1 MLYYFQRLG
10 CAVTRAVRA
19 DDRNFYRQLAGEA
32 AEFLAPHQVKEFW
45 KILRRHWPKFRV
57 RRMGQDPNRIEV
69 LQDQWVPYFQQLEV
83 GAIRDAVDI
92 VQQCH
97 DRQQNMPVVQTVFQV
112 EDLPS
117 LIELEDTIRQTQP
130 ERSTGLD
137 PLPSGLF
144 KQHAVDLAKLY
155 FPLILKQ
162 CVWQSEP
169 LASKGGQMAVIHKR
183 GSTAVAE
190 NYRGIMLLPT
200 MAKRFHALIRRR
212 LMERLQKQRPQGQ
225 IGGFAHMQVPFG
237 SQQLQVFGRIMDAKG
252 YSSAVVFFDL
262 TNAFHRLIREL
273 VSGIHVPSEVEAVL
287 EALVSEGIPAHEV
300 GRLLELPS
308 LLKAMHAPPFLIQLL
323 QDLHTDT
330 WLKAPGDD
338 RFIVTRRG
346 TRPGSPLADCIF
358 HILMA
363 DVTNVVSK
371 ARSVPGTPCS
381 GGHRG

>member
-1 MLYYFQRLG
+1 MFGKVSLG
-10 CAVTRAVRA
+10 I
-19 DDRNFYRQLAGEA
+19 
-32 AEFLAPHQVKEFW
+32 K
-45 KILRRHWPKFRV
+45 RRTN
-57 RRMGQDPNRIEV
+57 G
-69 LQDQWVPYFQQLEV
+69 
-83 GAIRDAVDI
+83 
-92 VQQCH
+92 CH
-97 DRQQNMPVVQTVFQV
+97 PQ
-112 EDLPS
+112 E
-117 LIELEDTIRQTQP
+117 
-130 ERSTGLD
+130 
-137 PLPSGLF
+137 
-144 KQHAVDLAKLY
+144 
-155 FPLILKQ
+155 
-162 CVWQSEP
+162 
-169 LASKGGQMAVIHKR
+169 
-183 GSTAVAE
+183 
-190 NYRGIMLLPT
+190 
-200 MAKRFHALIRRR
+200 RFHCSCRKLPRHHVTANHGQAFPCLDSQAFDG
-212 LMERLQKQRPQGQ
+212 EVTEATSPGQ

-363 DVTNVVSK
+363 DVTNVLAK
-371 ARSVPGTPCS
+371 QEAFQGLLAAEDIEADCIMWAR
-381 GGHRG
+381 